1 MKKLLLLLLVSF
13 ASNAQSLL
21 QENFDALGSPIALP
35 TGWEMTNQSSPIG
48 TGNWFAG
55 NTASFTSYNGPDN
68 GYIAVNYQS
77 GSGTSTLSNW
87 LMTPPVTVQNG
98 DEVSFYTRVPDGSTW
113 ADRLELRQSVLGASS
128 TAPVGVN
135 DVGSYSTLCLTVN
148 PNLVASQYPSTW
160 TKYTYV
166 VAGLT
171 GQVSCRFA
179 LRYTVPN
186 GGPSGANSNYV
197 GVDAFQVK
205 RLVANDLSLNSVTV
219 PAIITAGNYTFNGVV
234 ENLGTNAVTSY
245 QVTWQANSGA
255 INSYDVTGVNIA
267 PGTTHNFTHSLPLNA
282 VVGQSYAL
290 NFNVSLVNA
299 VVDGD
304 PSNNTL
310 SRSTQVASGTTTYK
324 PMIEKFTSST
334 CNPCASYNG
343 STFNPY
349 YTAQNQTFNYVAYQM
364 NWPGAGDPYYFA
376 EAGVRRAYYGVNAI
390 TSLWIDGSEY
400 STQNNQAAL
409 TAHVN
414 NEATKPGY
422 FGLTASRDF
431 SNNTAL
437 VNYNITP
444 YISGDYVLHAAVIE
458 LVTTNNASTNGETS
472 FKHVMMKMVPDA
484 SGTPVT
490 LTAGTPVGGQVSA
503 SLAGTFIEQ
512 MTDLEVIVFLQNP
525 VTKEIVQSYKATDV
539 LSTTKNNIETVK
551 VYPNPAQD
559 FIKISNVEDV
569 NVIITDVTGKTVLN
583 INNVSD
589 ATDINVS
596 GLNSGIYFVNVSNEE
611 VNQTIKF
618 IKK

>member
-21 QENFDALGSPIALP
+21 QENFDALATPIVLP
-35 TGWEMTNQSSPIG
+35 AGWEMTNQSSPIG
-48 TGNWFAG
+48 TSSWFAG
-55 NTASFTSYNGPDN
+55 NTSSFNAFNGPDN
-68 GYIAVNYQS
+68 GYIAVNFQS
-77 GSGTSTLSNW
+77 GSGVSTLSNW
-87 LMTPPVTVQNG
+87 LMTPAITVQNG
-98 DEVSFYTRVPDGSTW
+98 DEVSFYTRVPSGSSW

-128 TAPVGVN
+128 TAPVGTTG
-135 DVGSYSTLCLTVN
+135 VGSYSTVCLTVN

-166 VAGLT
+166 VTGLT

-179 LRYTVPN
+179 LRYFVTN
-186 GGPSGANSNYV
+186 GGPDGANSNYI
-197 GVDAFQVK
+197 GVDAFQI
-205 RLVANDLSLNSVTV
+205 RRPITNDLSLNSVVV
-219 PAIITAGNYTFNGVV
+219 PAVISSGNYVFNGVV

-245 QVTWQANSGA
+245 QVTWQAGGA
-255 INSYDVTGVNIA
+255 INTYDVTGVNIA
-267 PGTTHNFTHSLPLNA
+267 PGTTHNFSHSVPLNA
-282 VVGQSYAL
+282 VAGQTYAL
-290 NFNVSLVNA
+290 NFNVSLVNGVA
-299 VVDGD
+299 DGD
-304 PSNNTL
+304 PSNNSL
-310 SRSTQVASGTTTYK
+310 ARNTQVATGTTAYK

-334 CNPCASYNG
+334 CGPCALYNN

-349 YTAQNQTFNYVAYQM
+349 YAAQNQNFNYVAYQM

-376 EAGVRRAYYGVNAI
+376 EAGVRRDYYGVNAI

-400 STQNNQAAL
+400 STQNNQATL

-414 NEATKPGY
+414 SEATKPGY
-422 FGLTASRDF
+422 FALTASRDF

-444 YISGDYVLHAAVIE
+444 YISGNYVLNAAVVE
-458 LVTTNNASTNGETS
+458 LVTTNNVATNGETS
-472 FKHVMMKMVPDA
+472 FKHVMMKMVPNA

-490 LTAGTPVGGQVSA
+490 LTAGTPVSGQISA

-525 VTKEIVQSYKATDV
+525 VTKEVVQSYKATDV
-539 LSTTKNNIETVK
+539 LSTNKNNIETVK
-551 VYPNPAQD
+551 VYPNPSQD
-559 FIKISNVEDV
+559 FIKISNVE
-569 NVIITDVTGKTVLN
+569 NVDIMITDVTGKTVLN
-583 INNVSD
+583 IKNVSE
-589 ATDINVS
+589 ATDINIS
-596 GLNSGIYFVNVSNEE
+596 GLNSGIYFVNVNNDE